1 MTRRKTKN
9 RTGLQRLDGIP
20 VHHAFVSYVC
30 LRCSELNHIDV
41 GLVLLDSQE
50 TIDTASWKCAEC
62 GYVHERTASLPFRNW
77 PARFRKGG
85 SVRAERFWTGFF
97 RISTEHPESYWKQCN
112 TCGRVLPFAAFSKHS
127 GWGPL
132 ERQMECRCCKGAINA
147 VLNPKR
153 TKQQLHESASRR
165 RVADMLLAGENER
178 LDISAL
184 FARFGAKC
192 FKTRKPLDVTKRN
205 TWAIDHILP
214 SRYLYPLTTSNA
226 ALLSKG
232 ANDNKRDRWPSGFY
246 TNNELIELAKITG
259 ADLSLLAS
267 RIPVVNRD
275 IDVDACVTRFLSV
288 RERSNL
294 PKRIAE
300 LKRLLE
306 DYRLTGRL
314 SANNRKLL
322 GY

>member
-1 MTRRKTKN
+1 MTRRKTRN
-9 RTGLQRLDGIP
+9 RTGLRRIDGIP
-20 VHHAFVSYVC
+20 LHHAFVSYVC
-30 LRCSELNHIDV
+30 LRCSALNRMDV
-41 GLVLLDSQE
+41 GLTLLDPEE
-50 TIDTASWKCAEC
+50 TIATASWACAQC
-62 GYVHERTASLPFRNW
+62 GYVHQRTANLPFKNW
-77 PARFRKGG
+77 PARFRKGD
-85 SVRAERFWTGFF
+85 SLRAARFWIGFF

-112 TCGRVLPFAAFSKHS
+112 TCGRILPFAAFSKHS

-147 VLNPKR
+147 VLNEKR
-153 TKQQLHESASRR
+153 TKQQLHESASHR
-165 RVADMLLAGENER
+165 RVADMLMAGKNER

-184 FARFGAKC
+184 FVRFGARC

-232 ANDNKRDRWPSGFY
+232 ANDNKRDRWPSEFY
-246 TNNELIELAKITG
+246 TNNELIELARITG

-267 RIPVVNRD
+267 RSPVVNRD
-275 IDVDACVTRFLSV
+275 IDVDACVTRFFSV

-306 DYRLTGRL
+306 DYGLTGRL
-314 SANNRKLL
+314 SGDNKKIL